1 MEELTTVTKVVISV
15 LLFVVIEN
23 VVEVEETEDRNCDI
37 VGAVIA
43 VDPAVVI
50 MVKAVVELSVPALGV
65 SVIVVKTVVIAGGHS
80 GPLSHFC
87 SEDTQTHCLGDH
99 MSLIV

>member
-1 MEELTTVTKVVISV
+1 MEELATVAKVAISV
-15 LLFVVIEN
+15 LLLVVIAN
-23 VVEVEETEDRNCDI
+23 AIEEAEDRNCGI

-43 VDPAVVI
+43 VDPAVVG
-50 MVKAVVELSVPALGV
+50 MVKAVVELPVSALGV
-65 SVIVVKTVVIAGGHS
+65 SVIVAKTVVIAGGHS

-87 SEDTQTHCLGDH
+87 SEDSQTHCLGDR